1 MQAYSQ
7 LTVYIYE
14 LTEVIP
20 VQTDE
25 LLVAQTLQGDLKAF
39 EELVIRYQRQ
49 VFAIVYRITTQYQ
62 ESEDITQDVFLAV
75 FHKLN
80 QFDVSK
86 KFSPWI
92 QKIAVNTCI
101 SALRKKNRAFM
112 VEFDEAYISQDVGSS
127 GADFGNPQAAVLRQE
142 LRDDINKA
150 LLDLPVNYRTMLVLR
165 YQLELSNPEIA
176 EALGI
181 SKENVEVKVHRA
193 RKALRRILNQKW
205 HEKE

>member
-1 MQAYSQ
+1 LQN
-7 LTVYIYE
+7 
-14 LTEVIP
+14 
-20 VQTDE
+20 DE
-25 LLVAQTLQGDLKAF
+25 LLVTQTRQGDLKAF

-49 VFAIVYRITTQYQ
+49 VFAIVYRITAQYQ

-112 VEFDEAYISQDVGSS
+112 VEFDEAYISQDVDK
-127 GADFGNPQAAVLRQE
+127 AATDFGNPQAAVLRQE

-150 LLDLPVNYRTMLVLR
+150 LLELPMNYRTMLVLR